1 MRTDLTIDKVT
12 AFVNGKGPEKY
23 TCDGPEG
30 PVRDIFMAE
39 AEEKALLKKYGVK
52 FPVARSTV
60 YSWMLRAGASC
71 EEAGQC
77 YYTDKHNSPEV
88 VEYHNKVPIPLR
100 ASPQIRPTPA
110 LTWGC

>member
-1 MRTDLTIDKVT
+1 MT
-12 AFVNGKGPEKY
+12 
-23 TCDGPEG
+23 G

-88 VEYHNKVPIPLR
+88 VEYHNKVRASIPLLPSLR
-100 ASPQIRPTPA
+100 RFDRHH
-110 LTWGC
+110 L